1 MALMG
6 HIAAAV
12 GWMFAGLAAAGSFY
26 TAMTAVLV
34 LRFFDARRGP
44 TAEVKEAP
52 ATRETVTLLKPLH
65 GAEAGLRQNLA
76 AHFFQER
83 YEPLQVVFGV
93 QRLDDP
99 AADIARALMAD
110 HPDVASDLAIGD
122 FPAIPNR
129 KVANLMQM
137 LPFATGAILV
147 ISDSDIKPP
156 PDHLHRVLRAL
167 SETRPEI
174 RPETPPDGGSS
185 VGIVTCPYFGVGETG
200 LWSDVAGMGLSYH
213 FLPNVITGVSLGLAK
228 PCMGSTIALRRETL
242 EQIGGFGAFGAV
254 LADDYAMGAAVR
266 RLGLRSVVAPCLV
279 AHSCS
284 EKTLGEVFR
293 HELRWARTIRGVD
306 LAGHAGSLVT
316 HPAPLALIGVLL
328 TGCAAPALVVLAVSI
343 VARFL
348 LAVVIDSVARRR
360 TRLLWLLPLRDVLS
374 FAVFVGSFLGRAV
387 EWRGEK
393 FHVTTGGDLRPA

>member
-110 HPDVASDLAIGD
+110 HPDVASDLAIDAQERGVKLRIRVD
-122 FPAIPNR
+122 ADAIHADHDLLR
-129 KVANLMQM
+129 RTLANLIENSIRY
-137 LPFATGAILV
+137 A
-147 ISDSDIKPP
+147 PP
-156 PDHLHRVLRAL
+156 
-167 SETRPEI
+167 T
-174 RPETPPDGGSS
+174 SS
-185 VGIVTCPYFGVGETG
+185 VSISATRTDGRQ
-200 LWSDVAGMGLSYH
+200 
-213 FLPNVITGVSLGLAK
+213 
-228 PCMGSTIALRRETL
+228 RR
-242 EQIGGFGAFGAV
+242 QQPGAP
-254 LADDYAMGAAVR
+254 
-266 RLGLRSVVAPCLV
+266 S
-279 AHSCS
+279 
-284 EKTLGEVFR
+284 
-293 HELRWARTIRGVD
+293 
-306 LAGHAGSLVT
+306 
-316 HPAPLALIGVLL
+316 
-328 TGCAAPALVVLAVSI
+328 
-343 VARFL
+343 
-348 LAVVIDSVARRR
+348 ARR
-360 TRLLWLLPLRDVLS
+360 
-374 FAVFVGSFLGRAV
+374 
-387 EWRGEK
+387 
-393 FHVTTGGDLRPA
+393 